1 MFKARAVL
9 LCGKRWRTTMQR
21 MVALGQMAAHH
32 QPRTAA
38 AGASSLMT
46 ACVHADSSAD
56 RRAPVAISNSR
67 LISMHEHGITFRW
80 KEYRAKAA
88 RATRP

>member
-9 LCGKRWRTTMQR
+9 SWQALAHNLQR
-21 MVALGQMAAHH
+21 MVALGQMAEHH
-32 QPRTAA
+32 PPRTAA
-38 AGASSLMT
+38 VGASNLMT

-56 RRAPVAISNSR
+56 RRAPMAISNSR
-67 LISMHEHGITFRW
+67 LISMDEHGITFRW

>member
-1 MFKARAVL
+1 MAE
-9 LCGKRWRTTMQR
+9 RWRTNLPR
-21 MVALGQMAAHH
+21 MVAVGQMAAHH

-38 AGASSLMT
+38 AGASSQMT
-46 ACVHADSSAD
+46 ACVHADSS
-56 RRAPVAISNSR
+56 PVAISNSR